1 MKTVLR
7 IFLRDLKRIL
17 RNPVAL
23 IVTLGVC
30 IIPSLYAWFN
40 ILANWDP
47 YENTSGIAIAV
58 VNEDQGATAGT
69 MGYINAGDMVVEKLQ
84 ENTQLGWTFVD
95 EDDGLEGVKSG
106 KYYAT
111 IVLPSDFT
119 SSLADVLDGNTDKA
133 HLEYYVNEKVNA
145 VSPKVTDTGASTIE
159 NQIND
164 TFAGTVSKVIAEKV
178 ATGAGDVLNEADA
191 GERGI
196 EDELR
201 DAQTSLDNLNDQL
214 KQTQDTLQAG
224 RDAASSARDTLASVE
239 SATNQASSTL
249 RSALD
254 SLGTTRSQA
263 RTLSSKLS
271 DSLGYGVT
279 QVGSISSKANYDVGQ
294 LSGDVSGATT
304 TFNDAITR
312 LQDELNSE
320 RKLETEITDTKSL
333 VGNISDTQ
341 VKTEVTNQ
349 LDLVLDDLRT
359 LTDDQNQ
366 RLSDIKAK
374 ASKINQGS
382 KQVANLADSLN
393 DSLQDSSDA
402 LTGLRSDLEGSTVSQ
417 LDSALDTFSD
427 SGNGLYASMASLDPL
442 LSQTEGLID
451 QLDGTLAQAQTTI
464 STTSDQISDA
474 SSALQK
480 LADDLGT
487 IRQTEL
493 WNQLQK
499 ASQLDPESVGDYMN
513 GPVQIDEKPIFSVEN
528 YGSGVT
534 PFYTNLALWVGGF
547 VLVAIYKLEVD
558 KEGVGD
564 FRPWQGYLGRW
575 LLLNLLGFLQ
585 AIICC
590 VGDLFLGIQC
600 VSPVAFVFAGIVE
613 SFAYVGF
620 IYALSIAFKHIGKAL
635 GVLLVVLQIPGSS
648 GTYPIEMMPD
658 FFRALSPWLPFTYG
672 INAMRESIAGF
683 YGNYYVWNLG
693 MLLLLLVLPSILIG
707 MGARRHLLNINTLFD
722 RKLTETDLMIGER
735 VPAGERQFKLS
746 TIVKAIINSREYSQV
761 LLQRAA
767 KFELMYPLLITRGFW
782 SLIIVP
788 VVLLVLMFVVD
799 AKYVFLT
806 LWIISLVIICTFLI
820 VVEYMHERVN
830 QKTELASYS
839 QDQLL
844 SMLDDKLKDELFAF
858 APIEKLHLTH
868 KSLVDRLRDL
878 RNDTPDV
885 GPQPGGQPQSGSGT
899 DEQPAEQAAG
909 QHDEG
914 RPSDGQNPSDQ
925 TQLQKTMRLDAN
937 DSNANGSTADT
948 DCTNDDQ
955 GERHE

>member
-95 EDDGLEGVKSG
+95 EDEGLEGVKSG

-178 ATGAGDVLNEADA
+178 ASGAGDVLNEADA

-214 KQTQDTLQAG
+214 NQTQDTLQAA
-224 RDAASSARDTLASVE
+224 RDAAGSARDTLGSVE
-239 SATNQASSTL
+239 SATDQASATL

-279 QVGSISSKANYDVGQ
+279 QVGNISSRANYDVSQ

-320 RKLETEITDTKSL
+320 RKLETEITNTRSL
-333 VGNISDTQ
+333 AGNISDTEVRTQ
-341 VKTEVTNQ
+341 VTTQ
-349 LDLVLDDLRT
+349 LDLVLDDLHT

-366 RLSDIKAK
+366 RLNDIKAK
-374 ASKINQGS
+374 ASQINKGS
-382 KQVANLADSLN
+382 QQVADLADSLN
-393 DSLQDSSDA
+393 SSLQDSSDA
-402 LTGLRSDLEGSTVSQ
+402 LTGLRSDLEGNTVSQ

-451 QLDGTLAQAQTTI
+451 QLDGTLSQAQTTI

-513 GPVQIDEKPIFSVEN
+513 GPVQIDERPIFSVEN

-558 KEGVGD
+558 KEGIGD

-585 AIICC
+585 AVICC

-648 GTYPIEMMPD
+648 GTYPIEMMPG
-658 FFRALSPWLPFTYG
+658 FFQALSPWLPFTYG

-683 YGNYYVWNLG
+683 YGNYYAWNLG

-707 MGARRHLLNINTLFD
+707 MVARRHLLNINTLFD

-767 KFELMYPLLITRGFW
+767 KFELMYPLLIKRGFW

-788 VVLLVLMFVVD
+788 AIFLVLMFVVD

-820 VVEYMHERVN
+820 VVEYMHTRVD

-844 SMLDDKLKDELFAF
+844 SMLDNKLKDELFAF

-868 KSLVDRLRDL
+868 GSLVDRLRDL
-878 RNDTPDV
+878 RNSTPGV
-885 GPQPGGQPQSGSGT
+885 TSQPNDQSQGNADDGQ
-899 DEQPAEQAAG
+899 QP
-909 QHDEG
+909 DG
-914 RPSDGQNPSDQ
+914 RPDSPAGDGAASPDQ

-937 DSNANGSTADT
+937 GSNADGSNTADT
-948 DCTNDDQ
+948 DQTNDHQ